1 MSDKRYLAL
10 NVAGMATS
18 DGDGVALT
26 RMVGNQQLDMVDP
39 FLMLDRMDNDDP
51 DTYMAGF
58 PNHPHRGFETVTVML
73 EGQMRH
79 KDSVGN
85 EGLLAPGDIQW
96 MTAGR
101 GIIHSEMPEM
111 IGGRLKGFQL
121 WVNLPAALKMMP
133 PSYQDI
139 PAAEIPVQ
147 EGGGASVRVLAGEY
161 DGAAGP
167 AKAQTPIRILD
178 ARLQASAAWAITPE
192 EGHNVFCCVY
202 EGAITA
208 PDHLGREQTVT
219 APAVAVFSG
228 EGPIEITAG
237 ADGAE
242 IFYCEGRPINE
253 PVARHGPFVM
263 NSRQEIEQAMR
274 DYNDGALAT

>member
-85 EGLLAPGDIQW
+85 EGLLAPGDN
-96 MTAGR
+96 
-101 GIIHSEMPEM
+101 SP
-111 IGGRLKGFQL
+111 QL
-121 WVNLPAALKMMP
+121 
-133 PSYQDI
+133 
-139 PAAEIPVQ
+139 
-147 EGGGASVRVLAGEY
+147 
-161 DGAAGP
+161 
-167 AKAQTPIRILD
+167 
-178 ARLQASAAWAITPE
+178 
-192 EGHNVFCCVY
+192 
-202 EGAITA
+202 A
-208 PDHLGREQTVT
+208 PGDNR
-219 APAVAVFSG
+219 
-228 EGPIEITAG
+228 
-237 ADGAE
+237 
-242 IFYCEGRPINE
+242 
-253 PVARHGPFVM
+253 
-263 NSRQEIEQAMR
+263 
-274 DYNDGALAT
+274 